1 VLSFLYG
8 HDLDSALQPRLRR
21 FVCTLIASHAMRS
34 YKILTVLA
42 LAASAVHTVLS
53 APVFYFPPGSKT
65 SPPPIKKPVIN
76 PIQKPVIQKP
86 VIPQIQKPLP
96 GSTN

>member
-1 VLSFLYG
+1 
-8 HDLDSALQPRLRR
+8 
-21 FVCTLIASHAMRS
+21 MRS

-86 VIPQIQKPLP
+86 VIQKPVIPQIQKPLP